1 MTDTATCGFKYF
13 DCKGVKRV
21 GIRVRGYA
29 GGYFAVK
36 TAWDGPE
43 LGRIPVR
50 FRNNWTD
57 YSADIALPDGV
68 NALYLTYCGHG
79 SAQLAG
85 IMLEK

>member
-1 MTDTATCGFKYF
+1 MS
-13 DCKGVKRV
+13 
-21 GIRVRGYA
+21 
-29 GGYFAVK
+29 
-36 TAWDGPE
+36 
-43 LGRIPVR
+43 

-85 IMLEK
+85 VMLEK